1 MKYITFQE
9 NNKKEYESFIFFL
22 QYDGNEEHLKLLN
35 NYINYADFSSLYGDY
50 STFEIDIDTLLDE
63 ETVENICK
71 VRLGSF
77 SKRFQICKGHFDLPY
92 EVFINSNETETARI
106 LDDLFF
112 ACQIRDHFILEGEN
126 KENII
131 RYESP
136 FINMIKQYREYVEKL
151 SDKNYKPFHSELNNI
166 IKNMLNFSDVLSD
179 VEKTIVIMCL
189 YKLFILPVFKPYFF
203 DNKSFFDVMVKKAK
217 DFLENCDEKLTLD
230 KDNKTYTE
238 LKEVLLK
245 FLEIS
250 KKI

>member
-35 NYINYADFSSLYGDY
+35 NYINYADFSELYGDY

-63 ETVENICK
+63 ETVENMCK

-77 SKRFQICKGHFDLPY
+77 SRRFQICKGHFDLPY
-92 EVFINSNETETARI
+92 ELFINSNETETARI

-112 ACQIRDHFILEGEN
+112 ACQIRDYFSEN
-126 KENII
+126 EQNKL

-136 FINMIKQYREYVEKL
+136 FINMMKQYKQYVEKL
-151 SDKNYKPFHSELNNI
+151 SDKNYKPLHSELNDI
-166 IKNMLNFSDVLSD
+166 IKTMLNFSDVLSD
-179 VEKTIVIMCL
+179 VEKTINISFL
-189 YKLFILPVFKPYFF
+189 YRLFILPVFKPYFF
-203 DNKSFFDVMVKKAK
+203 DNKSFFNVMVKKAK
-217 DFLENCDEKLTLD
+217 EFLENCDEKLNLD

-238 LKEVLLK
+238 LKEVLLE

>member
-35 NYINYADFSSLYGDY
+35 NYVNYADFSELYGDY

-63 ETVENICK
+63 EIVENICK

-77 SKRFQICKGHFDLPY
+77 SRRFQICKGHFDLPY
-92 EVFINSNETETARI
+92 ELFINSNETETARI

-112 ACQIRDHFILEGEN
+112 ACQIRDYFVEDEN
-126 KENII
+126 KNIREEN
-131 RYESP
+131 P
-136 FINMIKQYREYVEKL
+136 FTKMIKKSKEYLEKL
-151 SDKNYKPFHSELNNI
+151 SDKNYKPLYSELNYI
-166 IKNMLNFSDVLSD
+166 INNMLNFTDVLYD
-179 VEKTIVIMCL
+179 IEKTIVISYL
-189 YKLFILPVFKPYFF
+189 YKLLILPVFKPYFI

-217 DFLENCDEKLTLD
+217 EFLENCDKKLILD

-238 LKEVLLK
+238 LKEVLFK